1 MFGYR
6 VSMQTVGFP
15 LLAIMTASLIAVGT
29 GKAVKDARIRRF
41 FSSRILVTAGK
52 YSYAMY
58 VFHLPLVIVM
68 EMAGLQMKTMSGG
81 QAPGILAALAY
92 SIVMSIATFLVAFAS
107 WHLYEKHFLKL
118 KRLFP
123 RRETLS
129 SAP

>member
-1 MFGYR
+1 M
-6 VSMQTVGFP
+6 
-15 LLAIMTASLIAVGT
+15 AASLISIGT
-29 GKAVKDARIRRF
+29 GKSEKNARTRRF

-58 VFHLPLVIVM
+58 VFHLPLVIIL
-68 EMAGLQMKTMSGG
+68 EMAGLHMRTLSGG
-81 QAPGILAALAY
+81 QPPGILAALAY
-92 SIVMSIATFLVAFAS
+92 SVILSVATFLMAFAS